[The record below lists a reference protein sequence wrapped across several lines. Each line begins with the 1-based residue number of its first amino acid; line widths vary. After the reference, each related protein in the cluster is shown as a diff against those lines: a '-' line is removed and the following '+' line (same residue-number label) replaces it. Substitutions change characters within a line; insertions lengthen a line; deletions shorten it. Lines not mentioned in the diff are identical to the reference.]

1 MTSWS
6 ATPMGSMTPV
16 GLGMLHIRAA
26 ADWFNWRKVNLLFLN
41 CALGGGGGE
50 RHFCKSSSL
59 WGIFNKVLFVCS
71 YSLLCVL
78 LICDWLID
86 CFAWDFCSVFYWFLI
101 DWLIVLQEILVLCI
115 IDLWLIDCFAGYFCS
130 VFYWFVI
137 DWLIVLQEIFVLCFI
152 DLWLTDWLFCRKFL
166 FCVLLI
172 CDWLI
177 DCSAGDF
184 VLCFID
190 LWLIDWLIVVQEIF
204 VLCFIDLWLTD
215 WLFCRR
221 FCSVFYWFVIDW
233 LIDCCAGD
241 EVRVSRTDSADTSP
255 LMTSWFY
262 YNGFSG
268 FRLWKEMWN
277 TFSLRSVQLISK
289 EKLKKKKNPFKIVL
303 TET

>member
-152 DLWLTDWLFCRKFL
+152 DLWLTDWLFCR
-166 FCVLLI
+166 
-172 CDWLI
+172 
-177 DCSAGDF
+177 
-184 VLCFID
+184 
-190 LWLIDWLIVVQEIF
+190 
-204 VLCFIDLWLTD
+204 
-215 WLFCRR
+215 R

-233 LIDCCAGD
+233 LIDCCAGNFCSVFYWFVINWLIVLQEILFCVLLICD
-241 EVRVSRTDSADTSP
+241 WLIDWLLCRRWGEGQQDGLCRHESPHDQLVLLQRLQRLQTLEGNVKHFLTEICSADIQ
-255 LMTSWFY
+255 
-262 YNGFSG
+262 G
-268 FRLWKEMWN
+268 KIE
-277 TFSLRSVQLISK
+277 
-289 EKLKKKKNPFKIVL
+289 KKKKSIQNCFDGNVSPA
-303 TET
+303 